1 MESRKKDVVITT
13 IGNTKIFNYKGI
25 EVDKDTW
32 EQAPCPMCCKDI
44 DDNNMCQ
51 IAIYLYDKMVEVY
64 GEEDVKQYVSMID
77 RLANFESYD
86 VADIQ
91 YYDEMDSFRWREE
104 EELFIEFGAV
114 YYEDYYED
122 MN

>member
-1 MESRKKDVVITT
+1 MENRIKDVVITT

-25 EVDKDTW
+25 EVDKETW
-32 EQAPCPMCCKDI
+32 ESAPAAMYCNEI
-44 DDNNMCQ
+44 DDDNMRQ

-64 GEEDVKQYVSMID
+64 GEEDVKQYISMID

-86 VADIQ
+86 VADIE
-91 YYDEMDSFRWREE
+91 YYDEMDSFRWRE

-114 YYEDYYED
+114 YYEDMD
-122 MN
+122 

>member
-13 IGNTKIFNYKGI
+13 IDNVKIFDYKGI
-25 EVDKDTW
+25 KVDKDTW
-32 EQAPCPMCCKDI
+32 ESAIAPMCCNEI
-44 DDNNMCQ
+44 DDDNMCQ

-91 YYDEMDSFRWREE
+91 YYDEIDLFRWGEE

-114 YYEDYYED
+114 YYED

>member
-32 EQAPCPMCCKDI
+32 ESAILPMCCNEI
-44 DDNNMCQ
+44 DDDNMCQ

-77 RLANFESYD
+77 RLANSKRCD
-86 VADIQ
+86 VADIL
-91 YYDEMDSFRWREE
+91 YFNEMDSIRWEE
-104 EELFIEFGAV
+104 EENLFIEFGAV
-114 YYEDYYED
+114 YYED

>member
-1 MESRKKDVVITT
+1 MESRIKDVVITT

-25 EVDKDTW
+25 EVDKYTW
-32 EQAPCPMCCKDI
+32 ESAPAAMCCKDI
-44 DDNNMCQ
+44 DDDSMCQ
-51 IAIYLYDKMVEVY
+51 IAIYLYDTMVEVY
-64 GEEDVKQYVSMID
+64 GEEDVKRYVFSMID
-77 RLANFESYD
+77 RLSNFESYD
-86 VADIQ
+86 VADIE

-114 YYEDYYED
+114 YYED